1 VPKAHVAPFVP
12 RVSLTL
18 PCLAQCREML
28 LLASGHDKRAILSR
42 VFAGEDLPAAH
53 AKSSRGETWW
63 MIDKA
68 AAPEPPREA

>member
-1 VPKAHVAPFVP
+1 
-12 RVSLTL
+12 
-18 PCLAQCREML
+18 ML

-68 AAPEPPREA
+68 AAPEPREA